1 MLPLFEQQGLG
12 VAVLSYC
19 GRLQFG
25 LIGDREL
32 APDLGSL
39 CEALVASFAELE
51 TLERSGRGKRPSRKK
66 AGKPQRE
73 RALRALR

>member
-1 MLPLFEQQGLG
+1 
-12 VAVLSYC
+12 VLSYC

-39 CEALVASFAELE
+39 GEALLASFAELE
-51 TLERSGRGKRPSRKK
+51 AIERSGHGKRASRKK
-66 AGKPQRE
+66 TGGALRKRAV
-73 RALRALR
+73 RALH